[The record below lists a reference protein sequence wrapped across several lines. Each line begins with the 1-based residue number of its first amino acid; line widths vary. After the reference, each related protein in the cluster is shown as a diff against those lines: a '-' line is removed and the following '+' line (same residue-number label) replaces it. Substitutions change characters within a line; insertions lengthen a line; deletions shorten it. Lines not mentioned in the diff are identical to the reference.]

1 MNLFILINNN
11 LIYWCKPCVWSDN
24 IQTNSMLI
32 IMIEHVLKMVGYCQH
47 EIYSLNTNMRVIVK
61 YNETKYKNK
70 SY

>member
-11 LIYWCKPCVWSDN
+11 LIYWCKPCVWSAN

-32 IMIEHVLKMVGYCQH
+32 IMIEHVLKMVGHCQH
-47 EIYSLNTNMRVIVK
+47 EIYSLNTNMSNCKDNDI
-61 YNETKYKNK
+61 KYKNK